1 MRFIFC
7 LILWV
12 GLSLLTACRQS
23 DCPPL
28 LATADSLCNTR
39 PDSAIT
45 WLESIQDSITS
56 ASEPIQMYYL
66 LLRIKAHDKAY
77 LRHTSDSLI
86 LSLVKYYQHNN
97 RQRLPETLYYAGRIY
112 SDLKD
117 APRALEYYQKAIDIL
132 KKENSQDWNL
142 LSRLYSQVGTL
153 FLYQELYN
161 KAEPMFRK
169 AYDYDLMLKDSIGL
183 VYDLRDIGRT
193 FAVNEGH
200 QDSIIYYYNRAA
212 EIALSLNL
220 SQLNSMVHGELAQY
234 YLHQQQY
241 QNAHKSLNIAWKHI
255 DSASIFMYY
264 VNTADYYYQTNKLD
278 SAEYYY
284 QKILLADT
292 HLYQAH
298 AYLGLA
304 NIAQKQNKATQAL
317 ELYKEY
323 MSHEDSLLQTIRT
336 DAIHK
341 INSLYSYQLYKKEN
355 EGLKKQNYRQKC
367 RIYYIGTCFL
377 FTLALSIIFWLNH
390 KKKEQRILLQQEK
403 LKRIQEEQYRYSQA
417 QISLNQEKIEEL
429 SKQLHE
435 AEKENDTLRQSIL
448 RGQKEQLE
456 NENTHIKATQAI
468 EEALRINLQQTTIWR
483 KLHQSAISKMTEN
496 DWRQLQEAI
505 DEAYPKFRSQLSEL
519 YPLSLK
525 EMQVCLLLKIEI
537 VPSRIAEIMY
547 SSKQGITSI
556 RKRLY
561 KKLSGKEGNSRDCDE
576 FIRSL

>member
-12 GLSLLTACRQS
+12 GLCLLTACRQS

-28 LATADSLCNTR
+28 LVTADSLCNTR

-56 ASEPIQMYYL
+56 ASKPIQMYYL

-97 RQRLPETLYYAGRIY
+97 RQRLPETLYYAGRVY

-169 AYDYDLMLKDSIGL
+169 AYDCDLMLKDSIGL

-193 FAVNEGH
+193 LSVNEGH

-241 QNAHKSLNIAWKHI
+241 QHAHKSLNIAWEHI

-264 VNTADYYYQTNKLD
+264 VNTADYYYQTNNLD

-304 NIAQKQNKATQAL
+304 NIAQKQNKATLAL
-317 ELYKEY
+317 ELYKQY

-336 DAIHK
+336 DAVHK
-341 INSLYSYQLYKKEN
+341 INSLYNYQLYKKEN
-355 EGLKKQNYRQKC
+355 EGLKKQNYKQKR

-377 FTLALSIIFWLNH
+377 FMLALSIILWLNH

-403 LKRIQEEQYRYSQA
+403 LKRIQEKQYRYSQA
-417 QISLNQEKIEEL
+417 QISSNQEKIEEL

-435 AEKENDTLRQSIL
+435 AEKENDTLRQNIL
-448 RGQKEQLE
+448 RDQKEQLE
-456 NENTHIKATQAI
+456 NANTHIKATQAI
-468 EEALRINLQQTTIWR
+468 EEALHINLQQTAIWR

-505 DEAYPKFRSQLSEL
+505 DEAYPRFRLQLSEL

-537 VPSRIAEIMY
+537 APSRIAEIMY

-576 FIRSL
+576 FIRSI

>member
-1 MRFIFC
+1 MRFTFC
-7 LILWV
+7 LILWI
-12 GLSLLTACRQS
+12 GLSLFTACRQS

-28 LATADSLCNTR
+28 LTTADSLCNTR

-45 WLESIQDSITS
+45 WLESIQDSIAS

-97 RQRLPETLYYAGRIY
+97 RQRLPETLYYAGRVY

-132 KKENSQDWNL
+132 KKGNSQDWNL
-142 LSRLYSQVGTL
+142 LSRLYSQVGKL
-153 FLYQELYN
+153 YLYQEIPVYAYKAYKQSLQYNSFQKDHIGIIYNLRDIARSFTIRQQLDSAIYYYKKADDMAQFIHNPQIRFSINGELTAYYTETGKYKEAYQALKISLQGKTTSAIYRNLADYFYKIGKKDSAILYYNRLLATPNYYN
-161 KAEPMFRK
+161 KA
-169 AYDYDLMLKDSIGL
+169 
-183 VYDLRDIGRT
+183 
-193 FAVNEGH
+193 
-200 QDSIIYYYNRAA
+200 RA
-212 EIALSLNL
+212 
-220 SQLNSMVHGELAQY
+220 
-234 YLHQQQY
+234 
-241 QNAHKSLNIAWKHI
+241 
-255 DSASIFMYY
+255 F
-264 VNTADYYYQTNKLD
+264 
-278 SAEYYY
+278 
-284 QKILLADT
+284 KIL
-292 HLYQAH
+292 
-298 AYLGLA
+298 GK
-304 NIAQKQNKATQAL
+304 IAQQEKQYDKACHYFDKYHQ
-317 ELYKEY
+317 Y
-323 MSHEDSLLQTIRT
+323 MDSLQQMKQTEV
-336 DAIHK
+336 IHK
-341 INSLYSYQLYKKEN
+341 MNSLYNYQLYKKEN
-355 EGLKKQNYRQKC
+355 EGLKKQNYRQKR

-468 EEALRINLQQTTIWR
+468 EKALRINLQQTTIWR

>member
-142 LSRLYSQVGTL
+142 LSRLYSQVGKL
-153 FLYQELYN
+153 YLYQEIPVYAYKAYKQSLQYNSFQKDHIGIIYNLRDIARSFTIRQQLDSAIYYYKKADDMAQFIHNPQIRFSINGELAAYYTETGKYKEAYQALKISLQGKTTSAIYRNLADYFYKIGKKDSAILYYNRLLATPNYYN
-161 KAEPMFRK
+161 KA
-169 AYDYDLMLKDSIGL
+169 
-183 VYDLRDIGRT
+183 
-193 FAVNEGH
+193 
-200 QDSIIYYYNRAA
+200 RA
-212 EIALSLNL
+212 
-220 SQLNSMVHGELAQY
+220 
-234 YLHQQQY
+234 
-241 QNAHKSLNIAWKHI
+241 
-255 DSASIFMYY
+255 F
-264 VNTADYYYQTNKLD
+264 
-278 SAEYYY
+278 
-284 QKILLADT
+284 KIL
-292 HLYQAH
+292 
-298 AYLGLA
+298 GK
-304 NIAQKQNKATQAL
+304 IAQQEKQYDKACHYFDKYHQ
-317 ELYKEY
+317 Y
-323 MSHEDSLLQTIRT
+323 MDSLQQMKQTEV
-336 DAIHK
+336 IHK
-341 INSLYSYQLYKKEN
+341 MNSLYNYQLYKKEN
-355 EGLKKQNYRQKC
+355 EGLKKQNYRQKR

>member
-1 MRFIFC
+1 MRFTFC

-12 GLSLLTACRQS
+12 GLSLFTACRQS

-45 WLESIQDSITS
+45 WLESIQDSIAS

-97 RQRLPETLYYAGRIY
+97 RQRLPETLYYAGRVY

-429 SKQLHE
+429 SKQLYE

-468 EEALRINLQQTTIWR
+468 EKALRINLQQTTIWR